1 MTMSRVTAPG
11 WLRRRAVAA
20 GAAGTAAALV
30 VAGVAAAAAL
40 NGPSAGQ
47 HAQAAADAAC
57 SGPAGAAYVAD
68 AGWDGF
74 SAINTA
80 NCQILQTYNV
90 GDPQVPGDAGD
101 YDYDSTDEGVALSGS
116 TLYFADA
123 GNSTVGVIDS
133 ATLDPSNFNPDETLI
148 HVGLFPQDLAV
159 SPDGSQLWV
168 AATGPQTG
176 PRSVSGLDVIS
187 TATDKVTAK
196 LHLSGSPSQ
205 IAFSPSGTRVYVVT
219 SQGLWVF
226 NAASLRPVTLVH
238 GLGDP
243 HGLAVSPDGS
253 TVYVTNT
260 RQGTLEIISA
270 AANRVERS
278 VKVGDLPWDVVVSPN
293 GKVVYVANPDSD
305 SVSVLSAATGR
316 VTRTVRVPGGP
327 ATLGVTADGSRLWV
341 GGITSADVTVLDT
354 AGYAVTASFN
364 LGGAGANSG
373 DGFEPTGMA
382 LTTTP
387 TPGSSAASG
396 GAEPG
401 RQGRPARGVAAL
413 GTGGRNWGQRN
424 GTPVALA
431 PGLPVLRCRGFRQD
445 RGTPAGSA
453 GSPSDR
459 CRPRLRASASYPGAA
474 G

>member
-1 MTMSRVTAPG
+1 M
-11 WLRRRAVAA
+11 
-20 GAAGTAAALV
+20 
-30 VAGVAAAAAL
+30 AGVAAAAAL
-40 NGPSAGQ
+40 SGPSAAHHAGQ

-101 YDYDSTDEGVALSGS
+101 YDSTDEGVALSGS

-123 GNSTVGVIDS
+123 GNSTVGVINS
-133 ATLDPSNFNPDETLI
+133 ATLDPSNYNPDETLI

-176 PRSVSGLDVIS
+176 PGSASGLDVIS
-187 TATDKVTAK
+187 TATDKVTSK
-196 LHLSGSPSQ
+196 LQLSGSPRQ
-205 IAFSPSGTRVYVVT
+205 IAFAPSGKRVYVVT
-219 SQGLWVF
+219 SGGLWVF
-226 NAASLRPVTLVH
+226 NAASLRPVTLVR

-260 RQGTLEIISA
+260 QQGTLEVISA
-270 AANRVERS
+270 ASSRVERS
-278 VKVGDLPWDVVVSPN
+278 VKVGDMPWDVVVSPN
-293 GKVVYVANPDSD
+293 GKVVYVANPNSD
-305 SVSVLSAATGR
+305 AVSVLSAVTGK
-316 VTRTVRVPGGP
+316 VTRTVPVTGGP

-354 AGYAVTASFN
+354 ADYSVTGSFN
-364 LGGAGANSG
+364 LGGEGANSG
-373 DGFEPTGMA
+373 DGFEPTGMV

-387 TPGSSAASG
+387 TPGSSAAR
-396 GAEPG
+396 AAV
-401 RQGRPARGVAAL
+401 QNPAVKAAL
-413 GTGGRNWGQRN
+413 HG
-424 GTPVALA
+424 
-431 PGLPVLRCRGFRQD
+431 
-445 RGTPAGSA
+445 
-453 GSPSDR
+453 
-459 CRPRLRASASYPGAA
+459 ASRH
-474 G
+474 